1 MVSEENEKCIEVAAA
16 DRGKYVVSFDPL
28 DGSSNI
34 DCLVSIG
41 SIFGIWKKVKII
53 IIMLDLLDAFL
64 FLSLSLFLSQICEG
78 PACEADLLQPGRQM
92 VAAGYALYGSATM
105 IVLSTGNGVN
115 GFTLDPVSESQLI
128 KLVGYCRLTF
138 LCFVCCEWNLHAK
151 GFILCA

>member
-1 MVSEENEKCIEVAAA
+1 MSEENEKCIEVAAA

-41 SIFGIWKKVKII
+41 SIFGIWRKVII
-53 IIMLDLLDAFL
+53 NSSICLMLFY
-64 FLSLSLFLSQICEG
+64 LSLSLSLSLSQICEG

-128 KLVGYCRLTF
+128 KLVGCHRLTF

-151 GFILCA
+151 GFILCV